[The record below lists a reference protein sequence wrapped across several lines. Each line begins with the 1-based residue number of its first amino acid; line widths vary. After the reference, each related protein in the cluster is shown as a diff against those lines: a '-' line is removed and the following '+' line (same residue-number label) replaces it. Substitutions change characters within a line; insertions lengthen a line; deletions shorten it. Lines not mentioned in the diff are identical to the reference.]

1 MKILLSPSKSLLEAG
16 EYPNFEYSSPQFL
29 TKSKKVN
36 QALKKL
42 KPTDLIALQDI
53 SDKLAELNY
62 HRNKSFKPP
71 FSSENARPAIF
82 SFSGDVYDGL
92 QAHTLSTEVLSRLN
106 ERIMILSG
114 LYGILK
120 PFDFMQP
127 YRLEMGTSLGVGEAK
142 NLYEFWKKDV
152 TAYVKKQLLKEELL
166 VNLASKEYASAVDLK
181 VFKTQVVEVDFKDF
195 HNGQLKMISFFAKK
209 ARGMMARFLV
219 ESEAETLDDIKLFN
233 SEGYAFDEALSNG
246 NKLVFTR

>member
-42 KPTDLIALQDI
+42 KPTDLVALQDI

-181 VFKTQVVEVDFKDF
+181 AFKTQVVEVDFKDF

>member
-36 QALKKL
+36 QTLKKL
-42 KPTDLIALQDI
+42 KPTDLVALQDI

-152 TAYVKKQLLKEELL
+152 TAFVKKQLSKDELL

-181 VFKTQVVEVDFKDF
+181 AFKGQLVEVDFKDF

-219 ESEAETLDDIKLFN
+219 ESEAESLDDIKLFN
-233 SEGYAFDEALSNG
+233 SEGYAFDEALSSG

>member
-42 KPTDLIALQDI
+42 KPTDLVALQDI

-106 ERIMILSG
+106 ERVMILSG

-152 TAYVKKQLLKEELL
+152 TAYVKKQLSKDELL

-181 VFKTQVVEVDFKDF
+181 AFKAQVVEVDFKDF

>member
-42 KPTDLIALQDI
+42 KPTDLVALQDI

-181 VFKTQVVEVDFKDF
+181 AFKTQVVEVDFKDF

-233 SEGYAFDEALSNG
+233 SEGYALDEALSNG

>member
-1 MKILLSPSKSLLEAG
+1 MRILLSPSKSLLEAG

-36 QALKKL
+36 QTLKKL
-42 KPTDLIALQDI
+42 KPADLVALQDI

-62 HRNKSFKPP
+62 VRNKSFKPP

-106 ERIMILSG
+106 ESILILSG

-152 TAYVKKQLLKEELL
+152 TAYVKKQLSENELL

-181 VFKTQVVEVDFKDF
+181 AFKSQVVEVDFKDF

-219 ESEAETLDDIKLFN
+219 ESEAESLDDIKLFN
-233 SEGYAFDEALSNG
+233 SEGYAFDEALSSG

>member
-16 EYPNFEYSSPQFL
+16 EYPNFDYSSPQFL

-42 KPTDLIALQDI
+42 KPTDLMALQDI

-152 TAYVKKQLLKEELL
+152 TAYVKKQLSKDELL

-181 VFKTQVVEVDFKDF
+181 AFKTQVVEVDFKDF

-219 ESEAETLDDIKLFN
+219 ESEAESLDDIKLFN

>member
-1 MKILLSPSKSLLEAG
+1 MKILLSPSKSLLESG
-16 EYPNFEYSSPQFL
+16 EYPNFEYSNPQFL
-29 TKSKKVN
+29 TKSKRIN
-36 QALKKL
+36 QTLKKL
-42 KPTDLIALQDI
+42 KTSDLAALQDI
-53 SDKLAELNY
+53 SEKLAELNY
-62 HRNKSFKPP
+62 ARNKAFKPP

-92 QAHTLSTEVLSRLN
+92 QAHTLPTEVLADLN

-114 LYGILK
+114 LYGVLR
-120 PFDFMQP
+120 PLDFMQA
-127 YRLEMGTSLGVGEAK
+127 YRLEMGTALGVGEAK

-152 TAYVKKQLLKEELL
+152 TAYVQKQLSKNELL

-181 VFKTQVVEVDFKDF
+181 AFKAQVVDVDFKDF

-219 ESEAETLDDIKLFN
+219 ESKAESLDDIKLFN
-233 SEGYAFDEALSNG
+233 SEGYAFDESLSSG